1 MTEKK
6 EIMFR
11 KVCILAILFLL
22 SALAT
27 KAQLSVT
34 ITGDSFSGCSPQNL
48 TFGCQVTN
56 AGPNVAY
63 SWSSGNGDVS
73 HLATPT
79 FSYLEGG
86 TYTVSVTV
94 TSSGATAS
102 ASHEIVIFQSPEA
115 RFNETPLTGCTP
127 FDVSLRDLSTQGDAP
142 ITSWLWY
149 WGDGTTSTEQNA
161 SHTYL
166 NSGLLTVSLRVT
178 DANGCIGEHFSQMVN
193 VSSAPTVSVTPEVDQ
208 WCEPPLQVP
217 FVSSVTTAP
226 NVSSGYTLTWNF
238 GDGQT
243 GTGDNLTHTY
253 NSHGHFDVSV
263 TATDNYGC
271 SATQVYP
278 DMISIDALVP
288 RFDAPSVVCRKVS
301 TAFRSLMSSRTNCQW
316 NFGDGT
322 PVSTDR
328 VAYHTY
334 MNEGTYTGT
343 FTADPGGPCE
353 RSETF
358 TVTVQY
364 VEASFVVDGTFSCD
378 YPYTV
383 QFTNTSVGDD
393 VSYRYDVGLGDN
405 YLRSEENP
413 EVTYNQNGIYETSFT
428 AYTSA
433 GCYDTFDGPTIVVN
447 HPEGFLM
454 SNSCGNCVPA
464 TISFDHDVLYTPNS
478 EIVDFFWD
486 FGDGTT
492 LHTSSPPVNHTYT
505 EQGVY
510 FPTLTITDRNGCTAT
525 SILNQRSGLCDSI
538 EIGIPIPPEDFGAMD
553 ISHNFINR
561 DTVCPQD
568 LYLFYNSMY
577 ASSDTIDFTW
587 VIATV
592 NDGNGG
598 NANGL
603 YNDFSFSADTGW
615 NNVGIYTEYMHCQS
629 ETYWWDR
636 VYVLPP
642 ILHFG
647 QYTHCSAPFDFTYTI
662 SDNRGAQ
669 YWEWIILSD
678 SDTLCYVPHSISPVF
693 HYTYPDYG
701 AYSCILIGHNDNSGC
716 TFKESLS
723 SNINQ
728 LPFEWHLDPDT
739 VCMGKYMSVEIDN
752 WAPEFVSIAYD
763 WKSEDIP
770 NDELEWFDNILL
782 NRSHVHSYDEGGEYT
797 LTVKLRQSDG
807 CISIYSL
814 PIYVVDPAS
823 TLSPPPS
830 VACAPANVEFEC
842 ILTNTNDPIGD
853 VQWNLVSGE
862 TIHGNPVSHEYADTG
877 YYSIHYM
884 VTTRHGCIN
893 RQSFE
898 DHLHVIDVP
907 DLDVDFDDSICVD
920 NMVVFSS
927 NVTNAEFSYT
937 WDFGDGEV
945 WDDSGP
951 VVSHDYSAPGRY
963 PVSLKVVGGLGCT
976 DSITYPDGVWVES
989 LVADL
994 SPSHQN
1000 FDCYPAQPT
1009 FSVSATALPDGTEPS
1024 FEWNMGNGDIL
1035 YVENPEYLYNIP
1047 GYYNISLV
1055 VTTPSGCRQVK
1066 NTSVLVSGPTAE
1078 ISISDTAICAGDDV
1092 TFRMV
1097 NAQNVQSYQ
1106 WVVGGGYNYTT
1117 PTVTHT
1123 YDYVPQSGY
1132 FPVVLS
1138 LASGECNIDITEMIY
1153 VYEVDARFGLF
1164 ADSVEIAD
1172 GTGMCEPLSATLV
1185 NQSSEEA
1192 QWRWYQNGRRL
1203 GASTEEVPVHWT
1215 NPSYSDS
1222 TFVISLAVT
1231 NEHNCYDSVSHQ
1243 YVLFPSPHP
1252 LISHDTVICFGED
1265 VNLWVMGGDSYH
1277 WDAPINGNS
1286 SVQTVKP
1293 TETTTY
1299 RVDVFSDK
1307 MCQASDSVTVNV
1319 ILPVEASVEPDY
1331 ASMNIGDTVVSF
1343 ILTESELNCR
1353 WSPTDSVL
1361 AVGCDTLYFFPRE
1374 TTDYVVWLSDSL
1386 GCYESRFDIHIDVD
1400 MRFSLDVP
1408 GAFTPLSEGD
1418 GNNIVYVRGLGI
1430 KRLLQ
1435 FRIFNRWGEEV
1446 FFSDDLNRGWDGT
1459 LKGKV
1464 QNIDTYSY
1472 YVEAEM
1478 YDGSIRTKK
1487 GNLML
1492 IQ

>member
-1 MTEKK
+1 M
-6 EIMFR
+6 
-11 KVCILAILFLL
+11 
-22 SALAT
+22 
-27 KAQLSVT
+27 
-34 ITGDSFSGCSPQNL
+34 
-48 TFGCQVTN
+48 
-56 AGPNVAY
+56 
-63 SWSSGNGDVS
+63 
-73 HLATPT
+73 
-79 FSYLEGG
+79 
-86 TYTVSVTV
+86 
-94 TSSGATAS
+94 
-102 ASHEIVIFQSPEA
+102 
-115 RFNETPLTGCTP
+115 
-127 FDVSLRDLSTQGDAP
+127 
-142 ITSWLWY
+142 
-149 WGDGTTSTEQNA
+149 
-161 SHTYL
+161 
-166 NSGLLTVSLRVT
+166 TVSLRVT

-271 SATQVYP
+271 STTQVYP

-383 QFTNTSVGDD
+383 QFTNTSLGDD
-393 VSYRYDVGLGDN
+393 VSYRYDVGLGPYN
-405 YLRSEENP
+405 LRSEENP

-739 VCMGKYMSVEIDN
+739 VCMGKYMSVEIDD
-752 WAPEFVSIAYD
+752 WASEFVSIAYD

-989 LVADL
+989 LEADL

-1009 FSVSATALPDGTEPS
+1009 FSVSATALPNGTEPS

-1192 QWRWYQNGRRL
+1192 QWRWYQNGRRF

-1265 VNLWVMGGDSYH
+1265 VNLWVMGGNSYH

-1331 ASMNIGDTVVSF
+1331 ASINIGDTVVSF

-1353 WSPTDSVL
+1353 WSPTDSVF

-1492 IQ
+1492 IR

>member
-1 MTEKK
+1 
-6 EIMFR
+6 MFR
-11 KVCILAILFLL
+11 KVCILTILFLL
-22 SALAT
+22 SAFVA
-27 KAQLSVT
+27 KSQLSVT

-48 TFGCQVTN
+48 TFGCQVAN

-73 HLATPT
+73 HLQNPT

-102 ASHEIVIFQSPEA
+102 ASREVVIFQSPEA
-115 RFNETPLTGCTP
+115 RFNETPVTGCTP
-127 FDVSLRDLSTQGDAP
+127 LDVSLRDLSTVGDAP

-149 WGDGTTSTEQNA
+149 WGDGQTSTGQNV
-161 SHTYL
+161 SHTYQ

-178 DANGCIGEHFSQMVN
+178 DGNGCIGERYAQIVN
-193 VSSAPTVSVTPEVDQ
+193 VSSAPSLSVTAEVDQ

-217 FVSSVTTAP
+217 FHSEVTTAP
-226 NVSSGYTLTWNF
+226 NVSPSYTLTWNF

-243 GTGDNLTHTY
+243 ATGENLVHTY

-263 TATDNYGC
+263 TATDSYGC
-271 SATQVYP
+271 STTMVYP
-278 DMISIDALVP
+278 DMISIDAIVP

-301 TAFRSLMSSRTNCQW
+301 TQFRSLMSRTNCSW
-316 NFGDGT
+316 DFGDGT
-322 PVSTDR
+322 PISNDR
-328 VAYHTY
+328 TAYHAY

-358 TVTVQY
+358 TVTVEY

-378 YPYTV
+378 FPFTV
-383 QFTNTSVGDD
+383 QFTNTSAGDD
-393 VSYRYDVGLGDN
+393 VSYRYDVGLGQN

-413 EVTYNQNGIYETSFT
+413 QVTYSQNGVYETSLT

-433 GCYDTFDGPTIVVN
+433 GCYDTFNGPTITVN
-447 HPEGFLM
+447 HPEGNM
-454 SNSCGNCVPA
+454 EASSCGGCVPT
-464 TISFDHDVLYTPNS
+464 TINFSHHVVYTPDS
-478 EIVDFFWD
+478 EIVDYFWD

-492 LHTSSPPVNHTYT
+492 LHTTYTPVNHTYT
-505 EQGVY
+505 EQGAY
-510 FPTLTITDRNGCTAT
+510 APTLTITDRNGCTDT
-525 SILNQRSGLCDSI
+525 RPMNSYNGDCDTV
-538 EIGIPIPPEDFGAMD
+538 EIGIQIPPEDFGVMD
-553 ISHNFINR
+553 NAHNFINR

-568 LYLFYNSMY
+568 LYIFYNSMY
-577 ASSDTIDFTW
+577 TSSDTVDFTW
-587 VIATV
+587 TIATIQ
-592 NDGNGG
+592 NGNSG
-598 NANGL
+598 NANDL
-603 YNDFSFSADTGW
+603 YNDIVFDVDTGW
-615 NNVGIYTEYMHCQS
+615 NNVGIYTRYMQCQS
-629 ETYWWDR
+629 EPYQWDR

-662 SDNRGAQ
+662 VDNRGAQ
-669 YWEWIILSD
+669 YWEWIIRNG
-678 SDTLCYVPHSISPVF
+678 SDTLYYVPHSISPVL

-701 AYSCILIGHNDNSGC
+701 SYLCILIGHNDNSGC
-716 TFKESLS
+716 TFYEALS
-723 SNINQ
+723 SNINV
-728 LPFEWHLDPDT
+728 LPFEWHLEYDT
-739 VCMGKYMSVEIDN
+739 VCMGRNSSVEITDY
-752 WAPEFVSIAYD
+752 AAEYVEIAYN
-763 WKSEDIP
+763 WGV
-770 NDELEWFDNILL
+770 NDVPIDDLEWFEISNNL
-782 NRSHVHSYDEGGEYT
+782 SHVHTFHDAGDRIV
-797 LTVKLRQSDG
+797 TVYLRQNDG
-807 CISIYSL
+807 CISIFTK

-823 TLSPPPS
+823 TIMPEPTI
-830 VACAPANVEFEC
+830 ACAPTNVEFEC

-862 TIHGNPVSHEYADTG
+862 TIRGNPVSHEYADTG

-884 VTTRHGCIN
+884 VTTRHGCID

-907 DLDVDFDDSICVD
+907 DLDVDFDDSICIN

-927 NVTNAEFSYT
+927 NVTNPEFSYT

-951 VVSHDYSAPGRY
+951 VVTHNYATTGRF

-976 DSITYPDGVWVES
+976 DSISYPDGVWVES
-989 LVADL
+989 LDADL

-1000 FDCYPAQPT
+1000 FTCYPAQPT
-1009 FSVSATALPDGTEPS
+1009 FSVSATALPEGTEPS

-1035 YVENPEYLYNIP
+1035 YVENPEYLYNLP

-1055 VTTPSGCRQVK
+1055 VTTPSGCRVQK
-1066 NTSVLVSGPTAE
+1066 NTSVLLSGPTAE

-1092 TFRMV
+1092 SFQML

-1106 WVVGGGYNYTT
+1106 WVVGGGYIYTT
-1117 PTVTHT
+1117 STATHT

-1138 LASGECNIDITEMIY
+1138 IASGECNVDITEMIY

-1172 GTGMCEPLSATLV
+1172 GVGVCEPLSARLV
-1185 NQSSEEA
+1185 NQSLEEA

-1203 GASTEEVPVHWT
+1203 GASTEEVPVYWT

-1231 NEHNCYDSVSHQ
+1231 NEHNCYDSVSHS

-1252 LISHDTVICFGED
+1252 LISHDTVICFGEE
-1265 VNLWVMGGDSYH
+1265 VNLWVMGGNSYH

-1286 SVQTVKP
+1286 SMQTVKP
-1293 TETTTY
+1293 DETTTY

-1319 ILPVEASVEPDY
+1319 ITQVEASVEPDY
-1331 ASMNIGDTVVSF
+1331 ASINIGDTVMSVV
-1343 ILTESELNCR
+1343 LTESVLNCR

-1361 AVGCDTLYFFPRE
+1361 AVGCDTLYFFPNIS
-1374 TTDYVVWLSDSL
+1374 TDYVVWLSDTL

-1446 FFSDDLNRGWDGT
+1446 FFSDDLNKGWDGT

-1478 YDGSIRTKK
+1478 FDGSIRTKK

-1492 IQ
+1492 IK

>member
-1 MTEKK
+1 M
-6 EIMFR
+6 
-11 KVCILAILFLL
+11 
-22 SALAT
+22 
-27 KAQLSVT
+27 
-34 ITGDSFSGCSPQNL
+34 
-48 TFGCQVTN
+48 
-56 AGPNVAY
+56 
-63 SWSSGNGDVS
+63 
-73 HLATPT
+73 
-79 FSYLEGG
+79 
-86 TYTVSVTV
+86 
-94 TSSGATAS
+94 
-102 ASHEIVIFQSPEA
+102 
-115 RFNETPLTGCTP
+115 
-127 FDVSLRDLSTQGDAP
+127 
-142 ITSWLWY
+142 
-149 WGDGTTSTEQNA
+149 
-161 SHTYL
+161 
-166 NSGLLTVSLRVT
+166 TVSLRVT

-271 SATQVYP
+271 STTQVYP

-328 VAYHTY
+328 IAYHTY

-383 QFTNTSVGDD
+383 QFTNTSLGDD
-393 VSYRYDVGLGDN
+393 VSYRYDVGLGPYN
-405 YLRSEENP
+405 LRSEENP

-739 VCMGKYMSVEIDN
+739 VCMGKYMSVEIDD
-752 WAPEFVSIAYD
+752 WASEFVSIAYD

-963 PVSLKVVGGLGCT
+963 PVSLKVVGGLGCS

-989 LVADL
+989 LEADL

-1203 GASTEEVPVHWT
+1203 GTSTEEVPVHWT

-1265 VNLWVMGGDSYH
+1265 VNLWVMGGNSYH

-1331 ASMNIGDTVVSF
+1331 ASINIGDTVVSF

-1492 IQ
+1492 IK

>member
-1 MTEKK
+1 
-6 EIMFR
+6 MFR
-11 KVCILAILFLL
+11 KVCILTILFLL

-27 KAQLSVT
+27 EAQLSVT

-193 VSSAPTVSVTPEVDQ
+193 VSSVPTVSVTPEVDQ

-271 SATQVYP
+271 STTQVYP

-301 TAFRSLMSSRTNCQW
+301 TAFRSLMSRTTNCQW

-322 PVSTDR
+322 PISNDYI
-328 VAYHTY
+328 AYHTY

-383 QFTNTSVGDD
+383 QFTNTSIGDD
-393 VSYRYDVGLGDN
+393 VSYRYDVGLGPYN
-405 YLRSEENP
+405 LRSEENP
-413 EVTYNQNGIYETSFT
+413 EVTYGQNGVYETSFT

-447 HPEGFLM
+447 HPEAHLEA
-454 SNSCGNCVPA
+454 NNCGGCNPTTVR
-464 TISFDHDVLYTPNS
+464 FGHHVVYTEN
-478 EIVDFFWD
+478 EDIVDYYWD

-492 LHTSSPPVNHTYT
+492 MHTTYTPVSHTYT

-510 FPTLTITDRNGCTAT
+510 SPTLTITDRNGCTDT
-525 SILNQRSGLCDSI
+525 KELQVYNSDLCHTI
-538 EIGIPIPPEDFGAMD
+538 EIGVEIPPEDYGVYDNM
-553 ISHNFINR
+553 NNPINK

-568 LYLFYNSMY
+568 YYFFYNSMY
-577 ASSDTIDFTW
+577 ESSDTIS
-587 VIATV
+587 
-592 NDGNGG
+592 
-598 NANGL
+598 
-603 YNDFSFSADTGW
+603 FSFSITTAGENGGGSANYQYNAFAFEVDTGW
-615 NNVGIYTEYMHCQS
+615 NYLGISTTYLHCHS
-629 ETYWWDR
+629 RTYWWDS
-636 VYVLPP
+636 VYVQPP
-642 ILHFG
+642 IMHFS
-647 QYTHCSAPFDFTYTI
+647 QYTHCSAPFDFRYTVT
-662 SDNRGAQ
+662 DNRGAQ
-669 YWEWIILSD
+669 YWEWVVTN
-678 SDTLCYVPHSISPVF
+678 SDTGDTLTYIPHSISSVF
-693 HYTYPDYG
+693 DYTYPDYG
-701 AYSCILIGHNDNSGC
+701 SYECKLIGHNDNSGC
-716 TFKESLS
+716 TFVSKQNS
-723 SNINQ
+723 SIQ
-728 LPFEWHLDPDT
+728 PLPFEWHLEPDT
-739 VCMGKYMSVEIDN
+739 VCMGKYVSVEIDD
-752 WAPEFVSIAYD
+752 WSPAFVSIAYD

-884 VTTRHGCIN
+884 VTTRHGCID

-989 LVADL
+989 LEADL

-1009 FSVSATALPDGTEPS
+1009 FSVSATALPNGTEPS

-1066 NTSVLVSGPTAE
+1066 NASVLVSGPTAE

-1192 QWRWYQNGRRL
+1192 QWRWYQNGRRF

-1331 ASMNIGDTVVSF
+1331 ASINIGDTVVSF

-1492 IQ
+1492 IR